1 MLIVSA
7 IYYRRIVNTCR
18 ITAVHIVVED
28 GAIRSCNHDED
39 QILCL

>member
-18 ITAVHIVVED
+18 ITAIRIVVED
-28 GAIRSCNHDED
+28 GAVRSCNHDED
-39 QILCL
+39 KVSCL